1 MKYEFMRLLGYTAL
15 LFLLTVTASAEII
28 RPGSFT
34 GRSDGSNVV
43 LTWITDEEP
52 NVARF
57 EIERRTGTIGEFL
70 YIGNVQPKGPSE
82 YEFID
87 YSSLTPTSILYQYRI
102 KIVFTNGATPQIVGP
117 ITVTHSVSGV
127 RKTWG
132 SIKAL
137 FR

>member
-1 MKYEFMRLLGYTAL
+1 MRLFGYTAL
-15 LFLLTVTASAEII
+15 LFVFTVAALADIV
-28 RPGSFT
+28 RPGSFM
-34 GRSDGSNVV
+34 GRSDGANVV

-57 EIERRTGTIGEFL
+57 EIERRTGTTGDFLSIGS
-70 YIGNVQPKGPSE
+70 VQPKGPSE

-87 YSSLTPTSILYQYRI
+87 YSSLRVTSILYQYRI
-102 KIVFTNGATPQIVGP
+102 KIVFTNGAAPQIVGP

>member
-1 MKYEFMRLLGYTAL
+1 MRTLSQIALLTLFTFTAL
-15 LFLLTVTASAEII
+15 ADII

-43 LTWITDEEP
+43 LAWITDEEP

-70 YIGNVQPKGPSE
+70 YIGSVQARGPSE
-82 YEFID
+82 YQFID
-87 YSSLTPTSILYQYRI
+87 HSSLRVTSILYQYRI
-102 KIVFTNGATPQIVGP
+102 KIIFTNGTPPQIVGP